1 LTRRAATLNCTGFT
15 GAVFLMIDFDRLFF
29 ELFESNYA
37 WAHFPYVLLVLFMR
51 NIVWLRAIAIGAG
64 LSRVIIRAFVVY
76 DPVTVLWELALVLI
90 NVAQLLILWWDSR
103 HAHMEDDQRVF
114 VSNVMPLAR
123 RSAVRRLLGHAK
135 VREVGAGDVLT
146 REGEP
151 VPDLL
156 FVTDGAARVERG
168 GQMVATC
175 SRGDFVGE
183 MSFITGS
190 DASATVVAEKPM
202 RMIAFDSAVLKDVL
216 ARNEAMRH
224 AFESSFN
231 RNLAAKLGKSP
242 AAGG

>member
-1 LTRRAATLNCTGFT
+1 
-15 GAVFLMIDFDRLFF
+15 MIDFDRLFF

-37 WAHFPYVLLVLFMR
+37 WAHFPYALLVLSTLMR

-64 LSRVIIRAFVVY
+64 LSRVIIRAFVIY

-90 NVAQLLILWWDSR
+90 NVGQLLILWWDGR

-114 VSNVMPLAR
+114 ITNVMPLAR

-135 VREVGAGDVLT
+135 VREVGPGDILT
-146 REGEP
+146 EEGKP

-156 FVTDGAARVERG
+156 FVTDGAARVERSG
-168 GQMVATC
+168 KMVATC

-183 MSFITGS
+183 MSFITGGS
-190 DASATVVAEKPM
+190 ASATVVAEKPM
-202 RMIAFDSAVLKDVL
+202 RVIAFDREVLKDVL
-216 ARNEAMRH
+216 SRNEAVRH

-231 RNLAAKLGKSP
+231 RNLAEKLGKSP
-242 AAGG
+242 PVATGGA